1 LQILD
6 QFNSDETGPA
16 DKKQILYAKWK
27 ATDILKALKEGRV
40 PKPGPQEDETP
51 SEEDEEETA
60 ADTESAMPPAETN
73 ADTAPVS
80 DEDADEE
87 MLLPPPAPVA
97 PPSAPKEEGTEVGL
111 DGEEMDLP
119 KPPPPAYPGHGSPN
133 RSRPPVSFDLSP
145 APLPPPMPP
154 PSVPAPAPKPAK
166 PAGSWF
172 GKKKNDAS
180 SGKVSKAEWADATEL
195 TRFAMAAIE
204 DKDADV
210 AVERLR
216 QALAILER

>member
-1 LQILD
+1 MQILD

-87 MLLPPPAPVA
+87 MLLPPPGSSGAA
-97 PPSAPKEEGTEVGL
+97 VGSQRR
-111 DGEEMDLP
+111 G
-119 KPPPPAYPGHGSPN
+119 N
-133 RSRPPVSFDLSP
+133 RSRLGWGGDGLTETT
-145 APLPPPMPP
+145 
-154 PSVPAPAPKPAK
+154 
-166 PAGSWF
+166 PAGLSRTRIAESIA
-172 GKKKNDAS
+172 AS
-180 SGKVSKAEWADATEL
+180 CL
-195 TRFAMAAIE
+195 
-204 DKDADV
+204 
-210 AVERLR
+210 L
-216 QALAILER
+216 